1 MSNEDLIKFIDE
13 HNINCPNC
21 GGLSLAG
28 TTVCG
33 ACGADLR
40 NVPNNV
46 PNTQNNN
53 QDSGI
58 ILYDKDFG
66 NQDAAKE
73 VKNKYAFVS
82 PLHIVL
88 FVASLCSYI
97 FIPNRLIKLGL
108 AFVFFYIAE
117 SSNRKNSIF
126 LILVRIVTALQILGI
141 VIALILRLTT
151 SSDIMNQFFKYLQP
165 TIIH

>member
-1 MSNEDLIKFIDE
+1 M
-13 HNINCPNC
+13 INCPNC
-21 GGLSLAG
+21 GGLSPVG

-46 PNTQNNN
+46 INTQNDNK
-53 QDSGI
+53 DSGI
-58 ILYDKDFG
+58 ILYDRDFSTPV
-66 NQDAAKE
+66 DANK

-82 PLHIVL
+82 PWHVVL
-88 FVASLCSYI
+88 FLASICSYI

-126 LILVRIVTALQILGI
+126 LILVKIVTGLQILGI
-141 VIALILRLTT
+141 VIALILRLTI
-151 SSDIMNQFFKYLQP
+151 SSDAMNQFFKYFRF
-165 TIIH
+165 